1 MLLGDVRLEIVSD
14 GTFWL
19 DGGAHFGL
27 VPRLLWEQI
36 IAPDDLNRVPMAL
49 NCLLVESQGKKI
61 LIDTGVGDKLS
72 AKRREILN
80 LERQKGLV
88 ESLRDKGVGPKEVAV
103 VINTHLHA
111 DHCGGNTREEGGR
124 AIPTFPQADYWV
136 QEEEWE
142 AAHHPNERTR
152 AAYLP
157 ENYDPLQER
166 GNLHLIRGDTPVTS
180 EVRCIVTPGH
190 TRGHQS
196 VVIESGGKKAL
207 YLGDLAS
214 WAVNIERLAWVPAW
228 DVEPLVNIETKRR
241 IRDWALEEEVL
252 LIFEH
257 DPHIKAGYLRRVGNE
272 FRVEAVEM

>member
-1 MLLGDVRLEIVSD
+1 MLLGQVQLEIVSD
-14 GTFWL
+14 RTFWL

-27 VPRLLWEQI
+27 VPRLLWEKV

-49 NCLLVESQGKKI
+49 NCLLIESQGKRI

-72 AKRREILN
+72 VKRREILN

-88 ESLRDKGVGPKEVAV
+88 ESLKEKGVEPKEVDV

-111 DHCGGNTREEGGR
+111 DHCGGNTRMEAGR

-142 AAHHPNERTR
+142 AAQHPNERTR

-166 GNLHLIRGDTPVTS
+166 GNLRLIKGDTPVTS

-190 TRGHQS
+190 TRYHQS
-196 VVIESGGKKAL
+196 VVVESGGKMAL
-207 YLGDLAS
+207 YLGDLAP
-214 WAVNIERLAWVPAW
+214 WAVNIERLAWVPAA

-241 IRDWALEEEVL
+241 IREWALEEEVL

-257 DPHIKAGYLRRVGNE
+257 DPHIKTGYLRRVGKE
-272 FRVEAVEM
+272 FRVEAVEV

>member
-1 MLLGDVRLEIVSD
+1 MLLGRVRLEIVSD

-36 IAPDDLNRVPMAL
+36 IAPDDQNRVPMAL

-88 ESLRDKGVGPKEVAV
+88 ESLRDKGVEPKEVAI

-142 AAHHPNERTR
+142 AAQHPNERTR

-190 TRGHQS
+190 TRCHQS

-257 DPHIKAGYLRRVGNE
+257 DPHIKAGYLRRAGNE

>member
-1 MLLGDVRLEIVSD
+1 MLLGQVRLEIISD
-14 GTFWL
+14 GRFWL

-27 VPRLLWEQI
+27 VPRLLWEKI

-49 NCLLVESQGKKI
+49 NCLLIESQGKKI
-61 LIDTGVGDKLS
+61 FVDTGLGDKVS

-88 ESLRDKGVGPKEVAV
+88 ESLKEKGVKPQEVDV

-111 DHCGGNTREEGGR
+111 DHCGGNTREDSGR
-124 AIPTFPQADYWV
+124 TLPTFPQADYWV
-136 QEEEWE
+136 QEGEWE
-142 AAHHPNERTR
+142 AAQNRNERTR

-157 ENYDPLQER
+157 ENLDPLQER
-166 GNLHLIRGDTPVTS
+166 GNLRLTRGDASVTS

-190 TRGHQS
+190 TRSHQS
-196 VVIESGGKKAL
+196 VVIESGGRKAL
-207 YLGDLAS
+207 YLGDLAP
-214 WAVNIERLAWVPAW
+214 WAVNIERLAWVPAA

-241 IRDWALEEEVL
+241 TREWALEEEVL

-257 DPHIKAGYLRRVGNE
+257 DPHIRGGYLRRVGNE
-272 FRVEAVEM
+272 FRVEAIEM

>member
-1 MLLGDVRLEIVSD
+1 MLFGQVRLEIVSD

-19 DGGAHFGL
+19 DGGAHFGV

-36 IAPDDLNRVPMAL
+36 IAPDDQNRVPMAL
-49 NCLLVESQGKKI
+49 NCLLIESQGKKI
-61 LIDTGVGDKLS
+61 LVDSGVGDKVS

-80 LERQKGLV
+80 LKRQKGL
-88 ESLRDKGVGPKEVAV
+88 EENLKGKGVEPKEVAV

-111 DHCGGNTREEGGR
+111 DHCGGNTIVKTGR

-142 AAHHPNERTR
+142 AAQHPNERTR

-166 GNLHLIRGDTPVTS
+166 GNLRLIRGDTSVTS
-180 EVRCIVTPGH
+180 EVRCMVTPGH
-190 TRGHQS
+190 TRSHQS

-207 YLGDLAS
+207 YLGDLAP
-214 WAVNIERLAWVPAW
+214 WAVNIERLAWVPAA
-228 DVEPLVNIETKRR
+228 DVEPLLNIETKRR
-241 IRDWALEEEVL
+241 IREWVLEEEVL

-257 DPHIKAGYLRRVGNE
+257 DPHIRAGYLRRVENE

>member
-1 MLLGDVRLEIVSD
+1 MLLGQVRLEIVSD

-19 DGGAHFGL
+19 DGGAHFGV
-27 VPRLLWEQI
+27 VPRVLWEKV

-49 NCLLVESQGKKI
+49 NCLLIESPGKRI
-61 LIDTGVGDKLS
+61 LVDTGVGDKLS

-80 LERQKGLV
+80 LQRQKGLV
-88 ESLRDKGVGPKEVAV
+88 ESLKDKGISPKEVTA

-111 DHCGGNTREEGGR
+111 DHCGGNTGEEGGK

-136 QEEEWE
+136 QEDEWE
-142 AAHHPNERTR
+142 AAQHPNERTR
-152 AAYLP
+152 AAYLL
-157 ENYDPLQER
+157 ENFGPLQER
-166 GNLHLIRGDTPVTS
+166 GKLRLIRGDSSVTS
-180 EVRCIVTPGH
+180 ELRCIVTPGH

-207 YLGDLAS
+207 YLGDLAP
-214 WAVNIERLAWVPAW
+214 WAVNIERLAWVPAA

-257 DPHIKAGYLRRVGNE
+257 DPHIKAGYLRRVGKE
-272 FRVEAVEM
+272 FRIEKVEV

>member
-1 MLLGDVRLEIVSD
+1 MLLGQVRLEIVSD
-14 GTFWL
+14 GRFWL

-27 VPRLLWEQI
+27 VPRLLWEKI

-49 NCLLVESQGKKI
+49 NCLLIESSGKKI
-61 LIDTGVGDKLS
+61 LVDTGVGDKLS
-72 AKRREILN
+72 AKRKEILN
-80 LERQKGLV
+80 LERQRGLV
-88 ESLRDKGVGPKEVAV
+88 ESLKDKGVDPREIDV

-111 DHCGGNTREEGGR
+111 DHCGGNTREEAGR
-124 AIPTFPQADYWV
+124 TIPTFPQADYWV

-142 AAHHPNERTR
+142 AVQHPSERTR

-166 GNLHLIRGDTPVTS
+166 GNLCLIRGDTPVTS

-196 VVIESGGKKAL
+196 VVIESEGKRAL
-207 YLGDLAS
+207 YLGDLAP
-214 WAVNIERLAWVPAW
+214 WAVNMERLAWVPAA

-241 IRDWALEEEVL
+241 IREWVLEEEIL
-252 LIFEH
+252 LIFGH
-257 DPHIKAGYLRRVGNE
+257 DPYIKAGYLHRLGNE
-272 FRVEAVEM
+272 FRVEPVEV

>member
-1 MLLGDVRLEIVSD
+1 MLLGRVRLEIVSD

-36 IAPDDLNRVPMAL
+36 IAPDDQNRVPMAL

-88 ESLRDKGVGPKEVAV
+88 ESLKQKGVEPKEVAI

>member
-1 MLLGDVRLEIVSD
+1 MLFGQVRLEIVSD

-19 DGGAHFGL
+19 DGGAHFGV

-36 IAPDDLNRVPMAL
+36 IAPDDQNRVPMAL
-49 NCLLVESQGKKI
+49 NCLLIESQGKKI
-61 LIDTGVGDKLS
+61 LVDSGVGDKVS

-80 LERQKGLV
+80 LKRQKGL
-88 ESLRDKGVGPKEVAV
+88 EENLKGKGVEPKEVAV

-111 DHCGGNTREEGGR
+111 DHCGGNTIVKTGR

-142 AAHHPNERTR
+142 AAQHPNERTR

-157 ENYDPLQER
+157 ENFDPLQER
-166 GNLHLIRGDTPVTS
+166 GNLRLVRGDTSITS
-180 EVRCIVTPGH
+180 EVRSIVTPGH
-190 TRGHQS
+190 TRYHQS

-207 YLGDLAS
+207 YLGDLAP
-214 WAVNIERLAWVPAW
+214 WAVNIERLAWVPAA
-228 DVEPLVNIETKRR
+228 DVEPLLNIETKRR
-241 IRDWALEEEVL
+241 IREWVLEEEVL

-257 DPHIKAGYLRRVGNE
+257 DPHIRAGYLRRVENQ

>member
-1 MLLGDVRLEIVSD
+1 MLLGRVRLEIVSD

-36 IAPDDLNRVPMAL
+36 IAPDDQNRVPMAL

-72 AKRREILN
+72 AKRKEILN

-88 ESLRDKGVGPKEVAV
+88 ESLKQKGVEPKEVAI

-157 ENYDPLQER
+157 ENFDPLQER

>member
-1 MLLGDVRLEIVSD
+1 MLLGQVRLKIVSD

-27 VPRLLWEQI
+27 VPRLLWEQV

-49 NCLLVESQGKKI
+49 NCLLIESPGKKI
-61 LIDTGVGDKLS
+61 LVDTGVGDKLS
-72 AKRREILN
+72 AKRKEILN
-80 LERQKGLV
+80 LERQKGLL
-88 ESLRDKGVGPKEVAV
+88 ENLKDKGVNPKEVTV

-111 DHCGGNTREEGGR
+111 DHCGGNTIVEAGR
-124 AIPTFPQADYWV
+124 TIPAFPQADYWV

-142 AAHHPNERTR
+142 AAQHPNERTR

-157 ENYDPLQER
+157 ENYEPLQEG
-166 GNLHLIRGDTPVTS
+166 GNLRLIRGDTSITS

-196 VVIESGGKKAL
+196 VVIESEGKKAL
-207 YLGDLAS
+207 YLGDLAP
-214 WAVNIERLAWVPAW
+214 WAVNIERLAWVPAA
-228 DVEPLVNIETKRR
+228 DAEPLVNIETKRR
-241 IRDWALEEEVL
+241 IRDWALEEDLL

-257 DPHIKAGYLRRVGNE
+257 DPHIKAGYLRRVGDE
-272 FRVEAVEM
+272 FRVEAIEV

>member
-1 MLLGDVRLEIVSD
+1 MLFGQVRLEIASD

-19 DGGAHFGL
+19 DGGAHFGV

-36 IAPDDLNRVPMAL
+36 IAPDDQNRVPMAL
-49 NCLLVESQGKKI
+49 NCLLIESQGKRI
-61 LIDTGVGDKLS
+61 LIDTGVGSKLS

-80 LERQKGLV
+80 LERQEGLV
-88 ESLRDKGVGPKEVAV
+88 ESLKGKGVDPKEVAV

-111 DHCGGNTREEGGR
+111 DHCGGNTIVKTGR

-142 AAHHPNERTR
+142 AAQHPNERTR

-157 ENYDPLQER
+157 ENLDPLQER
-166 GNLHLIRGDTPVTS
+166 GNLRLIRGDTSITS
-180 EVRCIVTPGH
+180 EVRSIVTPGH
-190 TRGHQS
+190 TRYHQS
-196 VVIESGGKKAL
+196 VVIESGGNKAL
-207 YLGDLAS
+207 YLGDLAP
-214 WAVNIERLAWVPAW
+214 WAVNIERLAWVPAA

-241 IRDWALEEEVL
+241 IRESVLEEEVL

-257 DPHIKAGYLRRVGNE
+257 DPHIRAGYLRRVENE

>member
-19 DGGAHFGL
+19 DGGAHFGV

-49 NCLLVESQGKKI
+49 NCLLIESPGKKI
-61 LIDTGVGDKLS
+61 LVDTGVGDKLS

-88 ESLRDKGVGPKEVAV
+88 ESLKDKGVEPKEVTV

-111 DHCGGNTREEGGR
+111 DHCGGNTREEAGR
-124 AIPTFPQADYWV
+124 AIPAFPQADYWV

-157 ENYDPLQER
+157 ENFDPLQEG
-166 GNLHLIRGDTPVTS
+166 GNLRPIRGDTSVTS
-180 EVRCIVTPGH
+180 EVHCIVTPGH
-190 TRGHQS
+190 TTSHQS

-207 YLGDLAS
+207 YLGDLAP
-214 WAVNIERLAWVPAW
+214 WAVNIERLAWVPAA

-241 IRDWALEEEVL
+241 IRDWALDEEVL

-257 DPHIKAGYLRRVGNE
+257 DPHIKTGYLRRVGNE
-272 FRVEAVEM
+272 FRVEAVEI